1 MTFSIYR
8 GPRPAVHG
16 QQGRYRV
23 NLDEQISAVYPIDRR
38 EVAIL
43 TSEEHP
49 RLVAMVNEVKESVNG
64 TPGGPFLI
72 NEHSQVL
79 VPSSDGTWYCA
90 GLYTEILSFDL
101 DGEIISP
108 AAPSGL
114 EPGDDWPGPRV
125 GMSYTLAA
133 GGEDIYLKYESAP
146 QRIKQDYLSDHC
158 GKDKARFLA
167 ERLAEVK
174 GKEGGRIYI
183 NEAREFFAPK
193 GDVPTPPYLYLGP
206 LDDESWFPA
215 LKVQ

>member
-1 MTFSIYR
+1 MTFTPYR

-38 EVAIL
+38 EIAIL

-49 RLVAMVNEVKESVNG
+49 DLVNMVNAVKEDVNG

-72 NEHSQVL
+72 NEYSQVL
-79 VPSSDGTWYCA
+79 VPSAEAEWYCA
-90 GLYTEILSFDL
+90 GIYTEILTFDL
-101 DGEIISP
+101 DGEVISP
-108 AAPSGL
+108 EAPPSL
-114 EPGDDWPGPRV
+114 EPGDPWPGPRV

-133 GGEDIYLKYESAP
+133 GGEDIYLRYEPSP
-146 QRIKQDYLSDHC
+146 KRIRQDYLSDHC
-158 GKDKARFLA
+158 GDAAKFLA

-174 GKEGGRIYI
+174 GRDGGRIYI

-206 LDDESWFPA
+206 LDDERWFPA
-215 LKVQ
+215 PEVS